1 MRLPLA
7 ETRSRRGRWPGC
19 LPTVALLPRIMWEGK
34 GWGTD
39 GSPTF
44 QPCGRPSSSSSKAAS
59 LQLQVDRRR
68 NATVLMT
75 QGEAEKAAATTR
87 AAARS
92 GRGGDA
98 RGRLGRLE
106 ARAERIKRVFFLSPP
121 ACSPARERK
130 MNWAHDNS
138 GLGAPN
144 LSPSPPCSWPVPV
157 PYQSPLFAS
166 LGLQFPT
173 FSSYIS
179 HHHSLCGEEC
189 LNPNAGV
196 DS

>member
-1 MRLPLA
+1 MAAVRLPLA

-106 ARAERIKRVFFLSPP
+106 ARAERIKRVCFFI
-121 ACSPARERK
+121 AARVFARARAE
-130 MNWAHDNS
+130 NE
-138 GLGAPN
+138 LGTRQFWPGRAKSVSFSSMFMASTSA
-144 LSPSPPCSWPVPV
+144 LPVP
-157 PYQSPLFAS
+157 
-166 LGLQFPT
+166 
-173 FSSYIS
+173 
-179 HHHSLCGEEC
+179 SLCKSWTAIPHIQFIYFTSPFPVRGGMLE
-189 LNPNAGV
+189 
-196 DS
+196 S